1 MNKKT
6 TVALAVGALV
16 LAGAATAFAA
26 TAHDSGVK
34 VAAAAQS
41 GVPVPVPVGGPV
53 PAAVKV
59 PGGHHAIAIFKG
71 EGVQIYG
78 CTNGSWTLIQPAATL
93 SRDNDPVAVHF
104 AGPSVPRWESTK
116 DGSLVGAKKI
126 ASVDQP
132 GAVPQLLL
140 QATENTGGPDTQFG
154 KVTFVQ
160 RLNTHGGLAPAGS
173 CTAGAQIGVH
183 YTADYKFWV
192 AK

>member
-1 MNKKT
+1 MNKKKL

-16 LAGAATAFAA
+16 VGGAVTAFAA
-26 TAHDSGVK
+26 TAHDSGTQ
-34 VAAAAQS
+34 VAAGAAS
-41 GVPVPVPVGGPV
+41 GGAAPAGAPV
-53 PAAVKV
+53 PAAIKV
-59 PGGHHAIAIFKG
+59 PDGHRAIATFKG

-78 CTNGSWTLIQPAATL
+78 CTNGSWTFVQPAATI
-93 SRDNDPVAVHF
+93 SRGDEPVAVHF
-104 AGPSVPRWESTK
+104 AGPSVPRWQSTK
-116 DGSLVGAKKI
+116 DGSMVGAKKI

-140 QATENTGGPDTQFG
+140 QASENTGGPDTQFG

-160 RLNTHGGLAPAGS
+160 RLNTRGGLAPAGS
-173 CTAGAQIGVH
+173 CAAGAQIGVR